1 MWLCYMTYL
10 IYLADLDL
18 VTSRCHRLKLECAP
32 QLRRRGRPMKLNQS
46 LLRTAPGGLGETMHA
61 TDAAQADAVAAML
74 LLPSR
79 ESPTSAPSLRNAS
92 TSTGGTALTP
102 QLLQALQ
109 LTKCHPATYAES
121 VISRFVDLFKG
132 GEVIGP
138 KASAVL

>member
-1 MWLCYMTYL
+1 
-10 IYLADLDL
+10 
-18 VTSRCHRLKLECAP
+18 
-32 QLRRRGRPMKLNQS
+32 MKLNQS
-46 LLRTAPGGLGETMHA
+46 LLRAAPGGLGEIQHA
-61 TDAAQADAVAAML
+61 TDASQADAVAAML

-79 ESPTSAPSLRNAS
+79 ESPNSAPSLRNTS
-92 TSTGGTALTP
+92 TSTMGATALTP

-109 LTKCHPATYAES
+109 LTECHPATYAEC

>member
-1 MWLCYMTYL
+1 MTYL

-92 TSTGGTALTP
+92 TSTALSP

-109 LTKCHPATYAES
+109 LTECHPATYAES